1 MVKPFHRNLK
11 GMKMILE
18 ITGKKMIMKPR
29 PMSNESMTAALRLS
43 YRHGRAGS
51 LLDLLVTGNYQ
62 L

>member
-1 MVKPFHRNLK
+1 
-11 GMKMILE
+11 
-18 ITGKKMIMKPR
+18 MIMKPR